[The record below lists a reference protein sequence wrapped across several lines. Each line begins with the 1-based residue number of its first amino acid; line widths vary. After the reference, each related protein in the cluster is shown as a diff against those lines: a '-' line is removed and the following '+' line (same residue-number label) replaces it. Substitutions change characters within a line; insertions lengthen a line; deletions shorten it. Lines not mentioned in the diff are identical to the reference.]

1 MTIVAD
7 KYDERSSSEVS
18 AVKGTGEDA
27 DQNRDNEV
35 RTQKAKAWR
44 NDAIAKVTGRAK
56 YADDYRFY
64 KMLHVV
70 PVYTDEISAEIK
82 AIHTEEA
89 AKMPGVVRVVTW
101 KDVPGKPIYGQIQ
114 HDYRVL
120 ADDRIRMQGDVIAL
134 VVAETR
140 KQALEAAKLVT
151 ADLEPLPRIL
161 DPEEGFK
168 NEFLI
173 HPAKGTNIINHH
185 KVRTGNAEEAFKHC
199 DIILDEFFTTQHQ
212 EHAYIEPESSVADP
226 GDDGVIR
233 IYGSMQH
240 PFVARRFSACVLGEP
255 LSNIDVLTIPVG
267 GGFGGKDD
275 TAAIVAARA
284 ALCARLTNRPCKL
297 TYDREWSMKESY
309 KRHPYKIY
317 YKWGLTK
324 DGKIQ
329 AAHVTVYADGGAYCS
344 VTPWVTFRSTAQCC
358 GPYVVPNVHCDVYG
372 VHTNNVFTGAFR
384 GFGSPQMNFVVEQM
398 VEKAAEKLGMDEI
411 EFRRLNCVKQGST
424 TITGQV
430 LDNHVVSMEQVL
442 GITLDK
448 IGYFEKRKNN
458 TYGKLNENGEY
469 YGVGVAMSYRGMS
482 LGAEGPDFCACII
495 NAQFDGSIII
505 ETGIHENGQ
514 GSESAMMITAA
525 EQLGV
530 DLKRIRYHRSSTSC
544 IPDSGTTVASRGTLM
559 GTSAVV
565 LAARKLKAQLA
576 ECLCGDLGCEPA
588 KVIFA
593 NDCISA
599 PAGKSLPWDKAM
611 LRMFFLR
618 QHPFAMATFR
628 VRDGID
634 VSWDEETGH
643 GKAYF
648 TWVYGCQAAEI
659 AVNPK
664 TGKIR
669 LINAAATHDVGK
681 AVNPPYLFGQI
692 YGGMAQGF
700 GYGTMEDLGIKDGK
714 ITNLNL
720 GKYKVPKA
728 AELPDFIVTLVEN
741 NDPMSP
747 SGAKGIG
754 EPALELMAPATANA
768 LYHALGK
775 RFQSLPMIVPPE
787 K

>member
-1 MTIVAD
+1 MTES
-7 KYDERSSSEVS
+7 K
-18 AVKGTGEDA
+18 
-27 DQNRDNEV
+27 
-35 RTQKAKAWR
+35 KAWR
-44 NDAIAKVTGRAK
+44 NDALAKVTGKAK
-56 YADDYRFY
+56 YADDYKFY
-64 KMLHVV
+64 GMLHVA
-70 PVYTDEISAEIK
+70 PVYTNEISAEIL

-89 AKMPGVVRVVTW
+89 SKMPGVVRVVTY
-101 KDVPGKPIYGQIQ
+101 KDVPGKAIYGQIQ

-120 ADDRIRMQGDVIAL
+120 AEDRIRMEGDVIAL
-134 VVAETR
+134 VIAETR
-140 KQALEAAKLVT
+140 AQAIEAAKHVT
-151 ADLEPLPRIL
+151 ADLKPLPRIL
-161 DPEEGFK
+161 DPEEAFK

-173 HPAKGTNIINHH
+173 HPSKGTNIINHH
-185 KVRTGNAEEAFKHC
+185 KVRTGNTEEAFKHC
-199 DIILDEFFTTQHQ
+199 DIILDEVFTTQHQ
-212 EHAYIEPESSVADP
+212 EHAYIEPESSVVDP
-226 GDDGVIR
+226 GDDGVYR

-240 PFVARRFSACVLGEP
+240 PFVARRFTSCLLGIP
-255 LSNIDVLTIPVG
+255 LSDIDVLTIPVG

-284 ALCARLTNRPCKL
+284 ALCAYLTQRPCKL
-297 TYDREWSMKESY
+297 TYAREWSMKESY

-317 YKWGLTK
+317 YKMGLTK

-329 AAHVTVYADGGAYCS
+329 ACDVKVFADGGAYCS

-398 VEKAAEKLGMDEI
+398 VEKAAEAVGMDEI
-411 EFRRLNCVKQGST
+411 EFRKLNCVKQGST

-442 GITLDK
+442 NTTLEK

-458 TYGKLNENGEY
+458 TYGKLNEDGEY
-469 YGVGVAMSYRGMS
+469 YGIGVAMSYRGMS
-482 LGAEGPDFCACII
+482 LGAEGPDMCAAII
-495 NAQFDGSIII
+495 NVQFDGSIIL

-514 GSESAMMITAA
+514 GSESAMMITCA

-530 DLKRIRYHRSSTSC
+530 DLKRVRYHRSSTST
-544 IPDSGTTVASRGTLM
+544 IPDSGTTVASRGTIM

-565 LAARKLKAQLA
+565 LAAKKLKAQLS
-576 ECLCGDLGCEPA
+576 ECFAPKLECKPEE
-588 KVIFA
+588 VIFA
-593 NDCISA
+593 NDAISA
-599 PAGKSLPWDKAM
+599 PNGNSIPWEKAAFQ
-611 LRMFFLR
+611 MFLLR
-618 QHPFAMATFR
+618 QHPFAQATFR

-634 VSWDEETGH
+634 CSWDEETGH

-659 AVNPK
+659 AIDPK

-669 LINAAATHDVGK
+669 LLNAAATHDVGK
-681 AVNPPYLFGQI
+681 AVNLPYRIGQI
-692 YGGMAQGF
+692 NGGMAQGY
-700 GYGTMEDLGIKDGK
+700 GYGTMEDLGIKDGH

-728 AELPDFIVTLVEN
+728 NELPDFIVTIVEN
-741 NDPMSP
+741 RDPMSQ

-768 LYHALGK
+768 VAHALGK
-775 RFQSLPMIVPPE
+775 RFQSLPIRIDPM

>member
-1 MTIVAD
+1 MT
-7 KYDERSSSEVS
+7 ES
-18 AVKGTGEDA
+18 
-27 DQNRDNEV
+27 
-35 RTQKAKAWR
+35 AKAWR
-44 NDAIAKVTGRAK
+44 NDALAKVTGKAK
-56 YADDYRFY
+56 YADDYKFDR
-64 KMLHVV
+64 MLHVA
-70 PVYTDEISAEIK
+70 PVYTNEISAEIL

-89 AKMPGVVRVVTW
+89 QAMPGVVKVITA
-101 KDVPGKPIYGQIQ
+101 KDIPGKAIYGQIQ
-114 HDYRVL
+114 HDYRIL
-120 ADDRIRMQGDVIAL
+120 AEDRIRMEGDVIAL

-140 KQALEAAKLVT
+140 AQAIAAAKVVT
-151 ADLEPLPRIL
+151 ADLSPLPRIL

-168 NEFLI
+168 NAFLI
-173 HPAKGTNIINHH
+173 HPDKGTNIINHH

-199 DIILDEFFTTQHQ
+199 DIILDEIFTTQHQ
-212 EHAYIEPESSVADP
+212 EHAYIEPESSVVDP
-226 GDDGVIR
+226 GDDGVYR

-240 PFVARRFSACVLGEP
+240 PFVARRFTSCLLGIP
-255 LSNIDVLTIPVG
+255 LSDIDVLTIPVG

-284 ALCARLTNRPCKL
+284 ALCACLTQRPCKL
-297 TYDREWSMKESY
+297 TYAREWSMKESY

-317 YKWGLTK
+317 YKMGLTK

-329 AAHVTVYADGGAYCS
+329 ACDVKVFADGGAYCS

-358 GPYVVPNVHCDVYG
+358 GPYVVPNVHCDIYG

-384 GFGSPQMNFVVEQM
+384 GFGSPQINFVIEQM
-398 VEKAAEKLGMDEI
+398 VEKAAEALGMDEI
-411 EFRRLNCVKQGST
+411 EFRKLNCVKQGST

-430 LDNHVVSMEQVL
+430 LDNHVVSLEQVL
-442 GITLDK
+442 HTTLEK
-448 IGYFEKRKNN
+448 INYFEKRKNN

-469 YGVGVAMSYRGMS
+469 YGIGLAMSYRGMS
-482 LGAEGPDFCACII
+482 LGAEGPDMCAAII

-525 EQLGV
+525 NELGV
-530 DLKRIRYHRSSTSC
+530 DLKRIRYHRSSTST
-544 IPDSGTTVASRGTLM
+544 IPDSGTTVASRGTIM

-565 LAARKLKAQLA
+565 LAAKKLKKLLS
-576 ECLCGDLGCEPA
+576 ECFAPKLECQPEE
-588 KVIFA
+588 VIFA
-593 NDCISA
+593 NDAISA
-599 PAGKSLPWDKAM
+599 PNGNSIPWEKAAFQ
-611 LRMFFLR
+611 MFLLR
-618 QHPFAMATFR
+618 QHPFAHATFR

-634 VSWDEETGH
+634 CSWDEETGH

-659 AVNPK
+659 AIEPK

-669 LINAAATHDVGK
+669 LLNAVATHDVGK
-681 AVNPPYLFGQI
+681 AVNRPFVLGQI
-692 YGGMAQGF
+692 YGGMTQGF
-700 GYGTMEDLGIKDGK
+700 GYGTMEDLGIKDGH

-720 GKYKVPKA
+720 GKYRIPKA
-728 AELPDFIVTLVEN
+728 NELPDFIVTIVEN
-741 NDPMSP
+741 HDPMSQ

-768 LYHALGK
+768 VAHALG
-775 RFQSLPMIVPPE
+775 RRYQSLPIRIDPM

>member
-1 MTIVAD
+1 MAET
-7 KYDERSSSEVS
+7 K
-18 AVKGTGEDA
+18 T
-27 DQNRDNEV
+27 
-35 RTQKAKAWR
+35 KAWR

-56 YADDYRFY
+56 YADDYKFY
-64 KMLHVV
+64 GMLHVV
-70 PVYTDEISAEIK
+70 PVYTDAVSAEIR

-89 AKMPGVVRVVTW
+89 EKMPGIVRIVTA
-101 KDVPGKPIYGQIQ
+101 KDVPGNPHYGQIQ
-114 HDYRVL
+114 KDYRIL
-120 ADDRIRMQGDVIAL
+120 ADDRIRMNGDVIAL
-134 VVAETR
+134 VIGETR
-140 KQALEAAKLVT
+140 AQALEAAKYVT
-151 ADLEPLPRIL
+151 ADLSPLPAIF
-161 DPEEGFK
+161 DPEEAAKEGA
-168 NEFLI
+168 FLI
-173 HPAKGTNIINHH
+173 HPDKGTNIINHH
-185 KVRTGNAEEAFKHC
+185 KVRTGDAEEAFKHC
-199 DIILDEFFTTQHQ
+199 DIILDEFFATQHQ

-284 ALCARLTNRPCKL
+284 ALCARLTDRPCKL

-317 YKWGLTK
+317 YKMGLTK

-329 AAHVTVYADGGAYCS
+329 ACHVTVYADGGAYCS

-358 GPYVVPNVHCDVYG
+358 GPYVVPNVHCDIYG

-384 GFGSPQMNFVVEQM
+384 GFGSPQINYVVEQM
-398 VEKAAEKLGMDEI
+398 VEKAAEALGMDEI

-424 TITGQV
+424 TVTLQK
-430 LDNHVVSMEQVL
+430 LDNHTVSLEQVL
-442 GITLDK
+442 STTIEK
-448 IGYFEKRKNN
+448 IGYYEKRKNN

-469 YGVGVAMSYRGMS
+469 YGIGLAMSYRGMS
-482 LGAEGPDFCACII
+482 LGAEGPDFCAAII

-514 GSESAMMITAA
+514 GSESAMIITAA
-525 EQLGV
+525 EYLGV
-530 DLKRIRYHRSSTSC
+530 NRDRIRYHRSSTST
-544 IPDSGTTVASRGTLM
+544 IPDSGTTVASRGTIM

-565 LAARKLKAQLA
+565 LAATKLKAQMSQCLA
-576 ECLCGDLGCEPA
+576 PALECNPEEI
-588 KVIFA
+588 VFA
-593 NDCISA
+593 NDCLTA
-599 PAGKSLPWDKAM
+599 PNGKSLTWDQAVLK
-611 LRMFFLR
+611 MFFLR
-618 QHPFAMATFR
+618 EHPFAQDTFR

-634 VSWDEETGH
+634 CSWDEETGH

-659 AVNPK
+659 AINPK

-681 AVNPPYLFGQI
+681 AVNPPFVIGQI
-692 YGGMAQGF
+692 NGGMAQGF

-714 ITNLNL
+714 IANLNL
-720 GKYKVPKA
+720 GKYKIPKA
-728 AELPDFIVTLVEN
+728 NELPDFIVTLVEN
-741 NDPMSP
+741 YDPMSK

-754 EPALELMAPATANA
+754 EPALELMAPAVANA
-768 LYHALGK
+768 IAHATGK
-775 RFQSLPMIVPPE
+775 RYQKLPMIIPPE

>member
-1 MTIVAD
+1 MMRNSHRIFHHQ
-7 KYDERSSSEVS
+7 
-18 AVKGTGEDA
+18 EDSVT
-27 DQNRDNEV
+27 E
-35 RTQKAKAWR
+35 KKAWR
-44 NDAIAKVTGRAK
+44 NDAVAKVTGRAK
-56 YADDYRFY
+56 YADDYKFHG
-64 KMLHVV
+64 MLHVV
-70 PVYTDEISAEIK
+70 PVYTDKISAKIC

-89 AKMPGVVRVVTW
+89 TKMPGVVRVVTAD
-101 KDVPGKPIYGQIQ
+101 DVPGNPYFGQIQ
-114 HDYRVL
+114 RDYRVL
-120 ADDRIRMQGDVIAL
+120 ANDRIRMQGDVIAL
-134 VVAETR
+134 VIAETR
-140 KQALEAAKLVT
+140 KEALEAAKLVH
-151 ADLEPLPRIL
+151 ADLEDLPVIL
-161 DPEEGFK
+161 DPEEAFK

-173 HPAKGTNIINHH
+173 HPDKGTNIINHH
-185 KVRTGNAEEAFKHC
+185 KVRTGDAEEAFKHC
-199 DIILDEFFTTQHQ
+199 DIILDEVFQTQHQ
-212 EHAYIEPESSVADP
+212 EHAYIEPESSVAVPD
-226 GDDGVIR
+226 DDGVIR

-240 PFVARRFSACVLGEP
+240 PFVARRFSSCLLGEP
-255 LSNIDVLTIPVG
+255 LSNIEVFTIPVG

-284 ALCARLTNRPCKL
+284 ALCARLTDRPCKL

-329 AAHVTVYADGGAYCS
+329 AAHVTVFADGGAYCS

-384 GFGSPQMNFVVEQM
+384 GFGSPQINYVVEQM
-398 VEKAAEKLGMDEI
+398 VEKAAEAVGMDEI

-424 TITGQV
+424 TITQQV
-430 LDNHVVSMEQVL
+430 LDNHTVSMEQVL
-442 GITLDK
+442 NTTLEK
-448 IGYFEKRKNN
+448 IDYYEKRKHN
-458 TYGKLNENGEY
+458 THGKLNENGEY
-469 YGVGVAMSYRGMS
+469 YGVGIAMSYRGMS
-482 LGAEGPDFCACII
+482 LGAEGPDMCAAII
-495 NAQFDGSIII
+495 NVQFDGSILI

-514 GSESAMMITAA
+514 GSESAMILTAA
-525 EQLGV
+525 EYLGCSR
-530 DLKRIRYHRSSTSC
+530 DRIRYRRSSTSS
-544 IPDSGTTVASRGTLM
+544 IPDSGTTVASRGTIM

-565 LAARKLKAQLA
+565 LAAKKLKGIMANSLSKQL
-576 ECLCGDLGCEPA
+576 ECKPEE
-588 KVIFA
+588 VVFA
-593 NDCISA
+593 NDTISA
-599 PAGKSLPWDKAM
+599 PNGKSLTWEKAG
-611 LRMFFLR
+611 LQMFFNR
-618 QHPFAMATFR
+618 EHPYAQETFR

-634 VSWDEETGH
+634 CSWDEETGH

-648 TWVYGCQAAEI
+648 TFVYGCQAAEI
-659 AVNPK
+659 AINPK

-681 AVNPPYLFGQI
+681 AVNPPFVIGQI
-692 YGGMAQGF
+692 NGGMAQGF

-728 AELPDFIVTLVEN
+728 NELPDFIVTLVEN
-741 NDPMSP
+741 PDPMSK

-768 LYHALGK
+768 IYHATGK
-775 RFQSLPMIVPPE
+775 RYQTLPMIIAPE

>member
-1 MTIVAD
+1 MMRTPHHIFHHQ
-7 KYDERSSSEVS
+7 
-18 AVKGTGEDA
+18 EDSVT
-27 DQNRDNEV
+27 E
-35 RTQKAKAWR
+35 KKAWR
-44 NDAIAKVTGRAK
+44 NDAVAKVTGRAK
-56 YADDYRFY
+56 YADDYKFHG
-64 KMLHVV
+64 MLHVV
-70 PVYTDEISAEIK
+70 PVYTDKISAKIC

-89 AKMPGVVRVVTW
+89 TKMPGVVRVVTAD
-101 KDVPGKPIYGQIQ
+101 DVPGNPYFGQIQ
-114 HDYRVL
+114 RDYRVL
-120 ADDRIRMQGDVIAL
+120 ANDRIRMQGDVIAL
-134 VVAETR
+134 VIAETR
-140 KQALEAAKLVT
+140 KEAIEAAKLVH
-151 ADLEPLPRIL
+151 ADLEDLPVIL
-161 DPEEGFK
+161 DPEEAFK

-173 HPAKGTNIINHH
+173 HPDKGTNIINHH
-185 KVRTGNAEEAFKHC
+185 KVRTGDAEEAFKHC
-199 DIILDEFFTTQHQ
+199 DIILDEVFQTQHQ
-212 EHAYIEPESSVADP
+212 EHAYIEPESSVAVPD
-226 GDDGVIR
+226 DDGVIR

-240 PFVARRFSACVLGEP
+240 PFVARRFSSCLLGEP
-255 LSNIDVLTIPVG
+255 LSNIEVFTIPVG

-284 ALCARLTNRPCKL
+284 ALCARLTDRPCKL

-329 AAHVTVYADGGAYCS
+329 AAHVTVFADGGAYCS

-384 GFGSPQMNFVVEQM
+384 GFGSPQINFVVEQM
-398 VEKAAEKLGMDEI
+398 VEKAAQAVGMDEI

-424 TITGQV
+424 TITQQV
-430 LDNHVVSMEQVL
+430 LDNHTVSMEQVL
-442 GITLDK
+442 NTTLEK
-448 IGYFEKRKNN
+448 IDYYEKRKHN
-458 TYGKLNENGEY
+458 TYGKVNENGEY
-469 YGVGVAMSYRGMS
+469 YGVGIAMSYRGMS
-482 LGAEGPDFCACII
+482 LGAEGPDMCAAII
-495 NAQFDGSIII
+495 NVQFDGSILI

-514 GSESAMMITAA
+514 GSESAMILTAA
-525 EQLGV
+525 EYLGCSR
-530 DLKRIRYHRSSTSC
+530 DRIRYRRSSTSS
-544 IPDSGTTVASRGTLM
+544 IPDSGTTVASRGTIM

-565 LAARKLKAQLA
+565 LAAKKLKGIMAKSLSKQL
-576 ECLCGDLGCEPA
+576 ECAPEE
-588 KVIFA
+588 VIFA
-593 NDCISA
+593 NDAISA
-599 PAGKSLPWDKAM
+599 PNGKSFTWEKAG
-611 LRMFFLR
+611 LQMFFNR
-618 QHPFAMATFR
+618 EHPYAQETFR

-634 VSWDEETGH
+634 CSWDEETGH

-648 TWVYGCQAAEI
+648 TFVYGCQAAEI
-659 AVNPK
+659 AINPT

-681 AVNPPYLFGQI
+681 AVNPPFVIGQI
-692 YGGMAQGF
+692 NGGMAQGF

-728 AELPDFIVTLVEN
+728 NELPDFIVTLVEN
-741 NDPMSP
+741 PDPMSK

-768 LYHALGK
+768 IYHATGK
-775 RFQSLPMIVPPE
+775 RYQTLPMIIAPE